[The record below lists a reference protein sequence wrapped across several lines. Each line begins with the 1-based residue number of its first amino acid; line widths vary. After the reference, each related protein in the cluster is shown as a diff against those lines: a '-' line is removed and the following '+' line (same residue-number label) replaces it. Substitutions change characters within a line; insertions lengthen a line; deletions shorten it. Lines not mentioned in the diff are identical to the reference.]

1 MLPIPQGFFVFSFV
15 SFTNVKALRLKHE
28 FMTFL
33 CMIQSRS
40 GRNGYQLEITLT
52 STHKIVENCILAPF
66 NMCHFS
72 LKALNKKVLW
82 VNIDKEAINESYLS
96 LHIPTS
102 SFPCQIMPEL
112 IIFQSAF

>member
-1 MLPIPQGFFVFSFV
+1 
-15 SFTNVKALRLKHE
+15 
-28 FMTFL
+28 
-33 CMIQSRS
+33 MIQSRS

-66 NMCHFS
+66 NMCYFS
-72 LKALNKKVLW
+72 LKNVLW
-82 VNIDKEAINESYLS
+82 VNINKEAINESYLS